1 MMVVMQQGAT
11 HEQVEAGIE
20 RSPSTARP
28 RARLGSGRA
37 PIMMVVMQQGATH
50 EQVEAV
56 IERLDANTAPRGVV
70 HQQQG
75 QKPDSAP
82 GGRQS

>member
-1 MMVVMQQGAT
+1 
-11 HEQVEAGIE
+11 
-20 RSPSTARP
+20 
-28 RARLGSGRA
+28 
-37 PIMMVVMQQGATH
+37 MMVVMQQGATH

-75 QKPDSAP
+75 QEPDSAP